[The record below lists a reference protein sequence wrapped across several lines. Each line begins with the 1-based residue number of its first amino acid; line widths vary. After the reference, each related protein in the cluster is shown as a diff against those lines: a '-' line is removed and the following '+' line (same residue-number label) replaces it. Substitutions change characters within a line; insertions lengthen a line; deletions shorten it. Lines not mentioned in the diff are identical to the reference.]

1 MKERTS
7 RISRG
12 FYVRKEH
19 QGLSYEKSDL
29 KVKEED
35 LKVLSI
41 KVVSFKVFSMKEE
54 DLTLSPM
61 AEEDP
66 KASSLKED
74 DLKNEQD
81 IEGFSIMKV
90 KDPQNIQ

>member
-1 MKERTS
+1 
-7 RISRG
+7 
-12 FYVRKEH
+12 
-19 QGLSYEKSDL
+19 
-29 KVKEED
+29 
-35 LKVLSI
+35 
-41 KVVSFKVFSMKEE
+41 MKEE

-90 KDPQNIQ
+90 KDPQNIQWKKPITENFKVFYAEHRFDCSLASEICSCKGVES